1 MATTTDPV
9 FDTVRGG
16 LDRVTAEILR
26 LGAVQ
31 PDSPAAHAVRALRM
45 ADLYDRTARWWRVLA
60 RSQAA
65 RTKVDLL
72 FYRAVLGARGDAEHE
87 ARFWRESAHNWDAH
101 AKEAR

>member
-26 LGAVQ
+26 LGAVR
-31 PDSPAAHAVRALRM
+31 PDSPTTHAVRARRM

-60 RSQAA
+60 RSQAT
-65 RTKVDLL
+65 RSKVDLL
-72 FYRAVLGARGDAEHE
+72 FYCAVLGAQGDAEHE
-87 ARFWRESAHNWDAH
+87 ARFWRESAHNWDTH